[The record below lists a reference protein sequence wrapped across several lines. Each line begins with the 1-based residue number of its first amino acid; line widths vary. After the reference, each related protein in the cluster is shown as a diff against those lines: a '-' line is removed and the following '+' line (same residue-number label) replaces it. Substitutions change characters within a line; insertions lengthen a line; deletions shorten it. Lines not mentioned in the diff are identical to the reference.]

1 MRIGG
6 KNWKNTGRNYWVEMR
21 APPKKKSCLH
31 LPLLHQAL
39 ILPAVHLIQKMRI
52 KSKGRKEGRRS
63 IAPHGNLQQA
73 QLQNLS
79 QTARIAQKRR
89 GQRKTVKKR
98 RKVKI
103 TTGKGRKQMDLY
115 HQNLYLNRIRQRR
128 CKRKRRK
135 AMRKKRKQIKRK
147 RERSTRNMVKR
158 RKRRLLV
165 QIQIQNNILKQPE
178 TINRSAMTKGNLN
191 CEMTANF
198 TKLHEFSCVLEM
210 FLIFQ

>member
-1 MRIGG
+1 MD
-6 KNWKNTGRNYWVEMR
+6 
-21 APPKKKSCLH
+21 
-31 LPLLHQAL
+31 
-39 ILPAVHLIQKMRI
+39 RI

-103 TTGKGRKQMDLY
+103 TTGKGRRQIVVMHLY
-115 HQNLYLNRIRQRR
+115 RQNLYLNQTRQRR

-135 AMRKKRKQIKRK
+135 AMRKKRKQIRQK

-198 TKLHEFSCVLEM
+198 TKLHEFSCVLEI
-210 FLIFQ
+210 FLISQ